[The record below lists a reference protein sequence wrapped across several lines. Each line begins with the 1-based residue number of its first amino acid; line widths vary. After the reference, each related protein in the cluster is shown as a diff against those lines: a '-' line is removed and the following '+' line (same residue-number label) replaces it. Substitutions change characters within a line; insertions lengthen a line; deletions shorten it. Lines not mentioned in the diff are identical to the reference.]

1 LGCENSSSF
10 AGNWRQVWS
19 SGLDDDE
26 EKSHRLGLLLL
37 KTHHHH
43 HHHHHQRSKCW
54 NVFEEENFT
63 PPPPKTRIQINNQE
77 LVSLPWFS
85 EYKKKKKKKKKH
97 LFGCCCCCC
106 CSLVELPLCLHCTW
120 HQWMISKLL
129 LHTIT
134 IHSMTDFTCEIV
146 GLCVCMCSLLFLKNA
161 RCLIDCKLL

>member
-1 LGCENSSSF
+1 
-10 AGNWRQVWS
+10 
-19 SGLDDDE
+19 
-26 EKSHRLGLLLL
+26 
-37 KTHHHH
+37 
-43 HHHHHQRSKCW
+43 
-54 NVFEEENFT
+54 VFEEENFT

-85 EYKKKKKKKKKH
+85 EYKKKKKKH
-97 LFGCCCCCC
+97 LLGCCCS
-106 CSLVELPLCLHCTW
+106 SLVELPLCLHCTW

-146 GLCVCMCSLLFLKNA
+146 GLCVCVYSLLFLKNA